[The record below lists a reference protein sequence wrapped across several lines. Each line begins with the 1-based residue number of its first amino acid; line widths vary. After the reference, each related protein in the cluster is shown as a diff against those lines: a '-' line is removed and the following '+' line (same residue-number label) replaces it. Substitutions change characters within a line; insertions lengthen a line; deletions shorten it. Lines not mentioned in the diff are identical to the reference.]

1 MNILSNKIIIKNY
14 LALTFLQIINAFF
27 YIIIFPVVVPVIGIE
42 NYGMFVYV
50 TAILSFVSIL
60 VSFGFELPGLKKAA
74 STDAAAIQSVYF
86 ISVFFL
92 KTLIYLLLFVVV
104 IVSVNIF
111 VADGNRNIYFLGMI
125 GVLSNVFIFSWYY
138 QGKQKVTVLATIQAV
153 FKLISLFLVVVFVSD
168 KDDFVFFVFIVNF
181 LGCLGG
187 LCSLIYLFKYE
198 KISIHIPSLS
208 EIYKVYFEA
217 LPFFWASSIGVAK
230 YKSVEVIIGSFFGL
244 GEVAL
249 YDLANKIYSI
259 PSVLSTSIN
268 TSIFPKLSKVK
279 DKKIIKKVFFYE
291 FFLAVAI
298 FISVVLFGGFAVE
311 FLGKGLLQD
320 SYSLL
325 LVMTLNI
332 FAFLI
337 VGCYV
342 YFVFIPNGKNY
353 LIFKNQIVALISFF
367 CFLVIFLTI
376 TWSVYSV
383 IFSLVFS
390 GFIEIL
396 YCNYM
401 ANKINQELK

>member
-1 MNILSNKIIIKNY
+1 M
-14 LALTFLQIINAFF
+14 
-27 YIIIFPVVVPVIGIE
+27 
-42 NYGMFVYV
+42 
-50 TAILSFVSIL
+50 
-60 VSFGFELPGLKKAA
+60 
-74 STDAAAIQSVYF
+74 
-86 ISVFFL
+86 
-92 KTLIYLLLFVVV
+92 
-104 IVSVNIF
+104 
-111 VADGNRNIYFLGMI
+111 
-125 GVLSNVFIFSWYY
+125 
-138 QGKQKVTVLATIQAV
+138 
-153 FKLISLFLVVVFVSD
+153 
-168 KDDFVFFVFIVNF
+168 
-181 LGCLGG
+181 
-187 LCSLIYLFKYE
+187 
-198 KISIHIPSLS
+198 
-208 EIYKVYFEA
+208 
-217 LPFFWASSIGVAK
+217 
-230 YKSVEVIIGSFFGL
+230 

-320 SYSLL
+320 SYSMLV
-325 LVMTLNI
+325 VMTLNI

-342 YFVFIPNGKNY
+342 YFVFVPNGKSY
-353 LIFKNQIVALISFF
+353 FIFKNQIFALISFF
-367 CFLVIFLTI
+367 CFLAIFLTI
-376 TWSVYSV
+376 SWSVYSV

>member
-1 MNILSNKIIIKNY
+1 MGSMLSNKLIVKNY

-42 NYGMFVYV
+42 SYGMFVYV
-50 TAILSFVSIL
+50 TAILTFVSIL

-74 STDAAAIQSVYF
+74 STDSVAIQSVYF
-86 ISVFFL
+86 MSVFIL

-104 IVSVNIF
+104 IVTVDIF
-111 VADGNRNIYFLGMI
+111 VADGNKNIYLLGMI

-153 FKLISLFLVVVFVSD
+153 FKLISLIFIVIFVSN
-168 KDDFVFFVFIVNF
+168 KDDFIFFVFIVNF

-187 LCSLIYLFKYE
+187 LCSLIYLLKCE
-198 KISIHIPSLS
+198 KISIHIPSFS
-208 EIYKVYFEA
+208 EIRTVYFEA
-217 LPFFWASSIGVAK
+217 LPFFWASAIGVAK
-230 YKSVEVIIGSFFGL
+230 YRSVEVIIGSFFGL

-268 TSIFPKLSKVK
+268 TSIFPKFSKVK
-279 DKKIIKKVFFYE
+279 DKNIIKKVFFYE
-291 FFLAVAI
+291 FWLAVAI

-311 FLGKGLLQD
+311 FLGKGFLQE
-320 SYSLL
+320 SYSM
-325 LVMTLNI
+325 LVVMSLNI

-342 YFVFIPNGKNY
+342 YFVFVPNGKSY
-353 LIFKNQIVALISFF
+353 FIFKNQIFALISFF
-367 CFLVIFLTI
+367 CFLAIFLTI
-376 TWSVYSV
+376 SWSVYSV
-383 IFSLVFS
+383 ILALVFS
-390 GFIEIL
+390 GFVEIL
-396 YCNYM
+396 YCKYM
-401 ANKINQELK
+401 ANKIN